1 MSKKVMTTN
10 VEELEAEA
18 LCLPAAQ
25 RAHLVEK
32 LIASLD
38 SEPDIEA
45 AWADEVER
53 RHAEIEAG
61 TVELLP
67 GAETMARLRAEFQ

>member
-1 MSKKVMTTN
+1 MSAN
-10 VEELEAEA
+10 IEELEAEA
-18 LCLPAAQ
+18 LNLPADQ

-38 SEPDIEA
+38 SEPEIEA

-61 TVELLP
+61 TVVLLP

>member
-1 MSKKVMTTN
+1 MSTN

-18 LCLPAAQ
+18 LGLPAAQ
-25 RAHLVEK
+25 RALLVEK

-38 SEPDIEA
+38 VEPDIEA

-61 TVELLP
+61 TVALLP
-67 GAETMARLRAEFQ
+67 GAETMARLRAEFR